1 MKIGNEYSCGLN
13 SLESPLPPEKAYQK
27 RIIFHL
33 DKYRGRGYIGR
44 MKDCCDTHIHPDH
57 GKEISRVNRIVGQ
70 LEGVKKMIEE
80 QRYCP
85 DILTQ
90 LRAASSATKSLE
102 AKILESHLGS
112 CVAEAF
118 ESGNIDDQQK
128 KVSELIT
135 LFKRYD

>member
-1 MKIGNEYSCGLN
+1 MT
-13 SLESPLPPEKAYQK
+13 
-27 RIIFHL
+27 
-33 DKYRGRGYIGR
+33 
-44 MKDCCDTHIHPDH
+44 DCCDIDTHPDH
-57 GKEISRVNRIVGQ
+57 GKQISRLNRIVGQ
-70 LEGVKKMIEE
+70 LEGVKRMIEE

-102 AKILESHLGS
+102 ASILEAHLGS

-118 ESGNIDDQQK
+118 ESGNNEDQQK

>member
-1 MKIGNEYSCGLN
+1 MI
-13 SLESPLPPEKAYQK
+13 
-27 RIIFHL
+27 
-33 DKYRGRGYIGR
+33 
-44 MKDCCDTHIHPDH
+44 DCCNKKHSHPDH
-57 GKEISRVNRIVGQ
+57 GKELSRINRIVGQ

-85 DILTQ
+85 DIITQ

-102 AKILESHLGS
+102 ATILEAHLES

-118 ESGNIDDQQK
+118 ESGNNNDQK
-128 KVSELIT
+128 EKIGELIR

>member
-1 MKIGNEYSCGLN
+1 MAG
-13 SLESPLPPEKAYQK
+13 
-27 RIIFHL
+27 
-33 DKYRGRGYIGR
+33 
-44 MKDCCDTHIHPDH
+44 MKDCCDTTHEYPDH
-57 GKEISRVNRIVGQ
+57 GKEISRLNRIIGQ

-102 AKILESHLGS
+102 ASILEAHLGS

-118 ESGNIDDQQK
+118 ESGNIGDQQK
-128 KVSELIT
+128 KVGELIA

>member
-1 MKIGNEYSCGLN
+1 
-13 SLESPLPPEKAYQK
+13 
-27 RIIFHL
+27 
-33 DKYRGRGYIGR
+33 
-44 MKDCCDTHIHPDH
+44 MKDCCDTHEYPDH
-57 GKEISRVNRIVGQ
+57 GKEVSRINRIVGQ

-102 AKILESHLGS
+102 ASILECHLGS

-118 ESGNIDDQQK
+118 ESGNNEEQQEK
-128 KVSELIT
+128 ISELIT